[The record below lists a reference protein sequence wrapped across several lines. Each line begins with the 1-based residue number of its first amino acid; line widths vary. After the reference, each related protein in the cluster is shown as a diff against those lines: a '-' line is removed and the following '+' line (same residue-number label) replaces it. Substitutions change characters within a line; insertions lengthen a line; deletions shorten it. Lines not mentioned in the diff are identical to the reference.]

1 MEQTAR
7 LITSLKGQKTIFI
20 VTHDPELIV
29 RCCTHILHLEKGTV
43 YDLYE
48 LNQEGTE
55 KLGEF
60 FACD

>member
-29 RCCTHILHLEKGTV
+29 RCCTHILHLEKGIV
-43 YDLYE
+43 QDLYE
-48 LNQEGTE
+48 LNQKGTE